1 MTGKAAIRGCVK
13 KKTDLVRAHV
23 KASEVSFKK
32 LSSVRPGVC
41 DRETNAKSSELG
53 DIRRIWRFFGMTADV
68 IIATRTERGYSRKV
82 AFSDNHHRDGAR
94 ETILFSC
101 DFVREVFP
109 HAAETASRI

>member
-82 AFSDNHHRDGAR
+82 AFSDNHHRD
-94 ETILFSC
+94 LFG
-101 DFVREVFP
+101 R
-109 HAAETASRI
+109 TNK